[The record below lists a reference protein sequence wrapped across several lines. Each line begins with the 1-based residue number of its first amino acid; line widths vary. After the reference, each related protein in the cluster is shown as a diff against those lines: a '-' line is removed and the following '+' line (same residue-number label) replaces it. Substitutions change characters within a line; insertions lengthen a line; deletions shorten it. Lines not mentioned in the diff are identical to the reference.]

1 MKHSSTQPVL
11 MKTLTPKKI
20 QSASRTSENLQPT
33 ETSPKKP
40 DAPQNRLATG
50 NAISPRPRPAFE
62 IHMFIIFGLI
72 FITALAIFTALR
84 LGADYYL
91 AALAERPQHPLH
103 NLLKPSGLIGQG
115 FGVVGGLFCVLTL
128 LYPIRKRWRLLENL
142 GTPRTWF
149 QFHVYFGIAGPLL
162 ATLHTTFKFGGLASI
177 SFWSMIIVMASGF
190 VGRFLFAQLPRNR
203 RGVILSLKEIEAE
216 IRVVQQALADDGLN
230 DTLFVDSQDS
240 HKVGRTSGWRTLF
253 RLMIHRRRSLRRWNR
268 RLSAQHIP
276 ASATRRM
283 LPLLSRKFFLES
295 SRMTLELTTKAF
307 SLWHTLHLPFT
318 YVMFLTLII
327 HVGLAIFLGYTWI
340 F

>member
-1 MKHSSTQPVL
+1 
-11 MKTLTPKKI
+11 MKTLPPDKISIHVKKSGSF
-20 QSASRTSENLQPT
+20 QQAHAKQSPAPANEPLPVASASP
-33 ETSPKKP
+33 ET
-40 DAPQNRLATG
+40 
-50 NAISPRPRPAFE
+50 RPAFE
-62 IHMFIIFGLI
+62 LHMLVIFGLI
-72 FITALAIFTALR
+72 FITALTFFAALR

-91 AALAERPQHPLH
+91 AAMAERPQHPLH
-103 NLLKPSGLIGQG
+103 NMLKPSGLIGQG
-115 FGVVGGLFCVLTL
+115 FGVVGGLFCILTL
-128 LYPIRKRWRLLENL
+128 LYPLRKRWRLLENL

-190 VGRFLFAQLPRNR
+190 IGRFLFAQLPRNR
-203 RGVILSLKEIEAE
+203 RGVLLSLKEIEAE
-216 IRVVQQALADDGLN
+216 MRIVQQALAKAGLQDAQLIGSN
-230 DTLFVDSQDS
+230 DRPAAAPT
-240 HKVGRTSGWRTLF
+240 TGWRTLF
-253 RLMIHRRRSLRRWNR
+253 RLMRHRRRTLRAWHS
-268 RLSAQHIP
+268 RLSAQPIP
-276 ASATRRM
+276 AAAARRI

-295 SRMTLELTTKAF
+295 SRVTLELTTKAF

>member
-1 MKHSSTQPVL
+1 
-11 MKTLTPKKI
+11 MKTLPPDKI
-20 QSASRTSENLQPT
+20 SIQLRKSGSPQQAHAKQSPAPANEPPPVASASA
-33 ETSPKKP
+33 ET
-40 DAPQNRLATG
+40 
-50 NAISPRPRPAFE
+50 RPAFE
-62 IHMFIIFGLI
+62 LHMLVIFALI
-72 FITALAIFTALR
+72 FITALAIFAALR

-91 AALAERPQHPLH
+91 AAMAERPQHPLH
-103 NLLKPSGLIGQG
+103 NMLKPSGLIGQG

-128 LYPIRKRWRLLENL
+128 LYPLRKRWRLLENL

-190 VGRFLFAQLPRNR
+190 IGRFLFAQLPRNR
-203 RGVILSLKEIEAE
+203 RGVLLSLKEIEAE
-216 IRVVQQALADDGLN
+216 MRIVQQALAKAGLQDAQLIASN
-230 DTLFVDSQDS
+230 DRLASVPIA
-240 HKVGRTSGWRTLF
+240 GWHTLF
-253 RLMIHRRRSLRRWNR
+253 RLMKHRRRTLRAWHS
-268 RLSAQHIP
+268 RLSAQPIP
-276 ASATRRM
+276 AAAARRI
-283 LPLLSRKFFLES
+283 LPILSRKFFLES
-295 SRMTLELTTKAF
+295 SRVTLELTTKAF